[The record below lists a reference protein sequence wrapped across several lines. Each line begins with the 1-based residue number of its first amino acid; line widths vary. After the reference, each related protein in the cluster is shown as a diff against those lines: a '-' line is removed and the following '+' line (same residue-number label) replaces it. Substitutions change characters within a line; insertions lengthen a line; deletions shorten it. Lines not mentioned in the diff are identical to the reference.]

1 MPDRRTESSSAAR
14 LLRTKLFV
22 PQVHA
27 ELVAR
32 PRLLTRL
39 DAGHRCKL
47 TLISAPAGFG
57 KTTLLST
64 WIAERDEPV
73 AWVSLDDRDND
84 PPRFWAYVIAGL
96 QSVWPDVGE
105 TASAMLHAP
114 QAPPIQGILTE
125 LLNDVAEQKE
135 AVALVLDDY
144 HAITDDDIHAALTF
158 LLENAPPQLHLIIA
172 SRTDPPLSLP
182 LLRARRQ
189 LVELRAADLRFTIE
203 EAEAFFDQMEGLSL
217 DDEDVTAL
225 ESLTEGWAAG
235 LQLAALS
242 VLEVDDVSAFIQT
255 FSGSHRYIFDYLAHE
270 VLNRQPSAVH
280 AFLLQT
286 AILDRFNASLCE
298 AVTGDVESQK
308 VLERL
313 EAANLFIVPLD
324 QRRHWYRYHHLFS
337 DFLQAQLEQEVEP
350 QERVDLH
357 QRASVWCEAQ
367 GYPSAAI
374 QHALAA
380 EDDERAAAL
389 IRQVT
394 GEMFQRSELRTLLQW
409 IEALPEPLLA
419 EDAFLNMAMAWALLA
434 TGQSEAVAPHI
445 QAVER
450 LLEISVD
457 EVDASCELPAD
468 IRGALAE
475 IACIR
480 ASLAFNRFDL
490 ARAQAL
496 AQKAL
501 ACLADP
507 QAHGL
512 YNQNLSLRGV
522 AAFSSASAHEYAG
535 ETSAAVA
542 VFEDAV
548 DVIRED
554 QNMHLLP
561 VSISHQ
567 GQLYVVQGQLH
578 DAAQTYETAL
588 ASMDGDM
595 PPSPLSGVAYTGL
608 AQVLYE
614 WNDLQQ
620 AVAHLER
627 GVELGKQWVSWDVLL
642 PGYAMLSDIAVARGD
657 PEQALAYLDTLT
669 EYVQQWEDIQWAL
682 PAIASHRALVAVRR
696 GDVDAAAEWAA
707 SSELNES
714 GPIPY
719 VQEGDALVLVRVW
732 LAQGRADAAVAL
744 LTRLLASNEAAE
756 RWGRVIK
763 VLVLQALAFAELGNR
778 EAAVT
783 ALTRAVERAEPEGYV
798 RTFIDEGAPLHALL
812 AHVDVLPAYVTTL
825 QAAFAEPEP
834 EPAEDATVPVSQP
847 LIEPLT
853 DRELDVLRLIA
864 QGLTNQEIA
873 DALFISVNTVKTHA
887 KHIYEKLNVRNRAQA
902 TTRAAEMGLL

>member
-1 MPDRRTESSSAAR
+1 MPDQTVSPSSEMR

-22 PQVHA
+22 PRAHA

-39 DAGHRCKL
+39 DAGQRCKL
-47 TLISAPAGFG
+47 TLVSAPAGFG

-64 WIAERDEPV
+64 WSAEHDVPV
-73 AWVSLDDRDND
+73 AWVSLDERDND

-96 QSVWPDVGE
+96 QTVWSNVGE
-105 TASAMLHAP
+105 TASAMLRAP
-114 QAPPIQGILTE
+114 QAPPIEGILTE
-125 LLNDVAEQKE
+125 LLNDVVAQNET
-135 AVALVLDDY
+135 VALVLDDY
-144 HAITDDDIHAALTF
+144 HAIADDEIHAALTF
-158 LLENAPPQLHLIIA
+158 LLENAPPQLRLIIV

-189 LVELRAADLRFTIE
+189 LVELRAADLRFTPE
-203 EAEAFFDQMEGLSL
+203 EVEAFFGQMEGLTL

-242 VLEVDDVSAFIQT
+242 VLEVEDVSAFIQT

-270 VLNRQPSAVH
+270 VLNRQPPAVR

-286 AILDRFNASLCE
+286 ALLDRFDASLCE
-298 AVTGDVESQK
+298 AVTGKADSQTI
-308 VLERL
+308 LEAL

-337 DFLQAQLEQEVEP
+337 DFLQAQLEQEAEP
-350 QERVDLH
+350 QERVELH
-357 QRASVWCEAQ
+357 RRAGLWYEVQ
-367 GYPSAAI
+367 GYPSDAI
-374 QHALAA
+374 QHALAGGDA
-380 EDDERAAAL
+380 ERAAVL
-389 IRQVT
+389 IQQVT
-394 GEMFQRSELRTLLQW
+394 GEMFQRSELRTLMQW
-409 IEALPEPLLA
+409 IGALPERLLA
-419 EDAFLNMAMAWALLA
+419 QDTFLNMAMAWALLA
-434 TGQSEAVAPHI
+434 TGQSEAVEPHI

-450 LLEISVD
+450 LLEVNV
-457 EVDASCELPAD
+457 EKVDASCELPTD
-468 IRGALAE
+468 VRGALAE

-490 ARAQAL
+490 PRAKDL
-496 AQKAL
+496 AQIAR

-522 AAFSSASAHEYAG
+522 AAFNLALAHEYAG
-535 ETSAAVA
+535 ETSDAVA
-542 VFEDAV
+542 AFEDAV
-548 DVIRED
+548 DVIRAD

-561 VSISHQ
+561 MSISHQ

-578 DAAQTYETAL
+578 AAAQTYERAL
-588 ASMDGDM
+588 ASMETDM

-620 AVAHLER
+620 AVTHLER

-642 PGYAMLSDIAVARGD
+642 PGYAMLADIAMARGD
-657 PEQALAYLDTLT
+657 PEQAIAYLDTLT
-669 EYVQQWEDIQWAL
+669 EYVQQWEEIQWAL
-682 PAIASHRALVAVRR
+682 PTIASQRARLAVRR
-696 GDVDAAAEWAA
+696 GDLEAAQWAA
-707 SSELNES
+707 TCQLNAN

-719 VQEGDALVLVRVW
+719 MQENDALLLARVW
-732 LAQGRADAAVAL
+732 LAQDKADAAADL
-744 LTRLLASNEAAE
+744 LARLLASNEAAE
-756 RWGRVIK
+756 RWGRVIQ
-763 VLVLQALAFAELGNR
+763 VRVLQALMHDARGDQQ
-778 EAAVT
+778 AAVT
-783 ALTRAVERAEPEGYV
+783 ALTRALERAEPEGYV
-798 RTFIDEGAPLHALL
+798 RTFVDEGAPLHALL

-825 QAAFAEPEP
+825 QAAFDQPKP
-834 EPAEDATVPVSQP
+834 EPAEDATGPASQ
-847 LIEPLT
+847 LLVEPLT

-864 QGLTNQEIA
+864 QGLTNQQIA
-873 DALFISVNTVKTHA
+873 DRLFISVNTVKTHA